1 MSGRYNQRL
10 ERKIATDFNGGEEL
24 HILTQDAKGKR
35 ILNLR
40 LYREAP
46 SQDGRT
52 GYTKKG
58 FYLYREEAIQLRD
71 ALNDLLADGAFD
83 TNDTQEIPETL
94 EG

>member
-1 MSGRYNQRL
+1 MTGRYNQRL
-10 ERKIATDFNGGEEL
+10 ERKIPTEFNGGEEL

-35 ILNLR
+35 ILNVR

-46 SQDGRT
+46 TREGHT

-58 FYLYREEAIQLRD
+58 FYLYRDEAISLRD
-71 ALNDLLADGAFD
+71 AINDLLADGAFD